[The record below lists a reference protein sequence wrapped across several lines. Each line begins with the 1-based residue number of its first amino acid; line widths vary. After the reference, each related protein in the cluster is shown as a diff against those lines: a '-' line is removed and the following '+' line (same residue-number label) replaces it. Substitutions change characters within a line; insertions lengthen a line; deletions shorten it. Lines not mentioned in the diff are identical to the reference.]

1 MIGQT
6 VSHYRVLNKLGGGGM
21 GVVYEAE
28 DLKLGRRVA
37 LKFLPD
43 ELEADPHA
51 LERLRREARAASSLQ
66 HPHICTIHDV
76 DEHEGRPFIAME
88 LLEGETLR
96 DRLGPGPLKA
106 ETLLELGIQIA
117 DALEAAHA
125 RGILHRDIKPAN
137 IFVTKRGEAKLLDFG
152 LAKHAETPS
161 AGGDTEAATAMPEA
175 HLTSPGSAL
184 GTVAY
189 MSPEQARG
197 EALDPR
203 SDIFSCGAVLYEMA
217 TGRQPFTGNTSAVI
231 FEAILNR
238 APVPPVQLNPS
249 LPEELTRIVNRALEK
264 DRDLRY
270 QSAAELK
277 SELKRLKRDSE
288 SAPSGRTAV
297 TSASPAS
304 RKPRWWIPAA
314 AGVVIAIAAAAA
326 WVVSRSGPGT
336 HAAGAQTTLAVLPF
350 QNLAGDP
357 SLDHL
362 RLALPDEVVTTL
374 SYIPTL
380 AIRPFASTQKYA
392 KGDVDPQAAG
402 RELRVADVLTGHF
415 QKENDQLRVTLEV
428 VDTENNRLLWR
439 DTASAAVSDPI
450 RLRDGISQRLR
461 QGLFPLLGGGGGST
475 VEASTRPRN
484 PEAYDLFLRSAP
496 FTTDPEPNAKG
507 IELLERA
514 VRLDPDYAPAWAAL
528 GNRYYYV
535 GGSGS
540 GRQYAQARAAIDRAL
555 SLDPNM
561 SEAAE
566 YSIVLE
572 TEGGRLAEADERAR
586 DLLRRR
592 PNDARAHFAQA
603 YVLRYAGLIEEAARH
618 CDAARAADPQN
629 REFRS
634 CSEVF
639 SQLGDFAKARSYIAL
654 DDPSSRWSRE
664 QLAEV
669 LFREKKLDEAAGL
682 LTEQRFG
689 DIASLVLKTGSQA
702 DRDRTAD
709 GVATKALEE
718 RDSENRYDVAVWLAG
733 CGYRELALKLL
744 RRAVEDNYLAVP
756 AMDRNVAF
764 DPIRKD
770 PEFGA
775 IREEALRRQKQF
787 VARRSPTSAAVKGAA
802 GTALAVT
809 KGAAGA

>member
-6 VSHYRVLNKLGGGGM
+6 VSHYRVLAKLGGGGM

-28 DLKLGRRVA
+28 DLKLGRKVA
-37 LKFLPD
+37 LKFLPED
-43 ELEADPHA
+43 VGADAQA
-51 LERLRREARAASSLQ
+51 LERLKREARAASSLQ
-66 HPHICTIHDV
+66 HPNICTIYDV

-96 DRLGPGPLKA
+96 DRLGPGAVKLDS
-106 ETLLELGIQIA
+106 LLDLAIQIA

-137 IFVTKRGEAKLLDFG
+137 IFVTKRGQAKLLDFG
-152 LAKHAETPS
+152 LAKQTEPAGTPS
-161 AGGDTEAATAMPEA
+161 GDTAAATAMPEE

-197 EALDPR
+197 EPLDAR

-217 TGRQPFTGNTSAVI
+217 TGRQPFPGNTSAVI

-238 APVPPVQLNPS
+238 APVPPVKLNPS
-249 LPEELTRIVNRALEK
+249 LPEELTRIVNIALEK

-277 SELKRLKRDSE
+277 VDLKRLKRDSD
-288 SAPSGRTAV
+288 SARSGKT
-297 TSASPAS
+297 
-304 RKPRWWIPAA
+304 PAA
-314 AGVVIAIAAAAA
+314 APAPPRRKLGPLIGIAAAVLA
-326 WVVSRSGPGT
+326 V
-336 HAAGAQTTLAVLPF
+336 AAGAALWLSRRPGAAARAAAAAQTTLAVLPF
-350 QNLAGDP
+350 QNLAADP
-357 SLDHL
+357 ALDHL

-415 QKENDQLRVTLEV
+415 RKESDQLRVTLEV
-428 VDTENNRLLWR
+428 VDTEDNRLLWR
-439 DTASAAVSDPI
+439 GSTSAAADDLI
-450 RLRDGISQRLR
+450 GLRDGISRSLR
-461 QGLFPLLGGGGGST
+461 HGLFPLLGGSAAT
-475 VEASTRPRN
+475 TAEAATHPRN
-484 PEAYDLFLRSAP
+484 AEAYDLFLRSAP
-496 FTTDPEPNAKG
+496 FTSDPEPNQQG
-507 IELLERA
+507 IALLERA

-535 GGSGS
+535 GGSGT
-540 GRQYAQARAAIDRAL
+540 GVAYAQSRAAIDRAL
-555 SLDPNM
+555 ALDPNL

-572 TEGGRLAEADERAR
+572 TEGGRLAEADARAR
-586 DLLRRR
+586 ELLRRR

-603 YVLRYAGLIEEAARH
+603 YVLRYAGLLEEAGRH

-634 CSEVF
+634 CGAVF
-639 SQLGDFAKARSYIAL
+639 EMLGDFAKARSYYAL
-654 DDPSSRWSRE
+654 DDSSSRWRMSHE
-664 QLAEV
+664 
-669 LFREKKLDEAAGL
+669 AGL
-682 LTEQRFG
+682 LLREDKPEAAARLLDEVPRFSQ
-689 DIASLVLKTGSQA
+689 IARFIRKAGTQEE
-702 DRDRTAD
+702 RDRA
-709 GVATKALEE
+709 AESLAARALSE
-718 RDSENRYDVAVWLAG
+718 RDSENRYGMANWLAAS
-733 CGYRELALKLL
+733 GYSEAALRLL
-744 RRAVEDNYLAVP
+744 RRAVEDNYLCVP
-756 AMDRNVAF
+756 AIDRNELL
-764 DPIRKD
+764 DSIRKD
-770 PEFGA
+770 PEFAA
-775 IREEALRRQKQF
+775 IREEALRRQKEF
-787 VARRSPTSAAVKGAA
+787 VARRNASRPS
-802 GTALAVT
+802 
-809 KGAAGA
+809 

>member
-1 MIGQT
+1 
-6 VSHYRVLNKLGGGGM
+6 
-21 GVVYEAE
+21 
-28 DLKLGRRVA
+28 
-37 LKFLPD
+37 
-43 ELEADPHA
+43 
-51 LERLRREARAASSLQ
+51 
-66 HPHICTIHDV
+66 
-76 DEHEGRPFIAME
+76 
-88 LLEGETLR
+88 
-96 DRLGPGPLKA
+96 
-106 ETLLELGIQIA
+106 
-117 DALEAAHA
+117 
-125 RGILHRDIKPAN
+125 
-137 IFVTKRGEAKLLDFG
+137 
-152 LAKHAETPS
+152 
-161 AGGDTEAATAMPEA
+161 
-175 HLTSPGSAL
+175 
-184 GTVAY
+184 

-288 SAPSGRTAV
+288 SAPSGRTA
-297 TSASPAS
+297 
-304 RKPRWWIPAA
+304 PAA
-314 AGVVIAIAAAAA
+314 AARPPARDRWKVPAAILAGLALVFATV
-326 WVVSRSGPGT
+326 WLVSRRKPAAPAGGGPI
-336 HAAGAQTTLAVLPF
+336 TLAVLPF
-350 QNLAGDP
+350 QNLSADP

-362 RLALPDEVVTTL
+362 CLGLPDEVVTTL

-380 AIRPFASTQKYA
+380 AIRPFASTQRYA

-439 DTASAAVSDPI
+439 DTASAAASDPI

-461 QGLFPLLGGGGGST
+461 QGLFPLLGGS
-475 VEASTRPRN
+475 ASATAQAATHPRN
-484 PEAYDLFLRSAP
+484 PEAYDLFLRSAAL
-496 FTTDPEPNAKG
+496 TSDPEPNRQG

-540 GRQYAQARAAIDRAL
+540 GTAYAQSRAAIERAL
-555 SLDPNM
+555 ALDPNM
-561 SEAAE
+561 SEATE

-572 TEGGRLAEADERAR
+572 TEGGRLAEADERSR

-603 YVLRYAGLIEEAARH
+603 YVLRYAGLLEEAARH

-634 CSEVF
+634 CAELF
-639 SQLGDFAKARSYIAL
+639 EQLGDFAKARSYIEL
-654 DDPSSRWSRE
+654 DDSTSSWRRNHEASLLL
-664 QLAEV
+664 Q
-669 LFREKKLDEAAGL
+669 EKKPEAAVRL
-682 LTEQRFG
+682 LTGTARYSGVG
-689 DIASLVLKTGSQA
+689 DLIAKRGDPA
-702 DRDRTAD
+702 DRDRTAQGLAD
-709 GVATKALEE
+709 RALGE
-718 RDSENRYDVAVWLAG
+718 RDPENRYAMANYLA
-733 CGYRELALKLL
+733 CAGYRELALRLL
-744 RRAVEDNYLAVP
+744 RRAVEDNYLCVP
-756 AMDRNVAF
+756 AMDRTTLL
-764 DPIRKD
+764 DSIRKD
-770 PEFGA
+770 PEFAA
-775 IREEALRRQKQF
+775 IREEALRRQKEF
-787 VARRSPTSAAVKGAA
+787 SARRSEANRS
-802 GTALAVT
+802 
-809 KGAAGA
+809 